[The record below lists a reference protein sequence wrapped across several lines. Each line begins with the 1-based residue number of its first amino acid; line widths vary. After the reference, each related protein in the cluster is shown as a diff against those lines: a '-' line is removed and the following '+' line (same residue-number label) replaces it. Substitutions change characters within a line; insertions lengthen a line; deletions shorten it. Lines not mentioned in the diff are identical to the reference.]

1 MGFKDVYQCKSYT
14 CLIVLFAARLSDFLI
29 YVDKKMA
36 QKNFFADLDP
46 LSRLRNFEPQTRV
59 MPQLYREDRG
69 RMDDSYVETC
79 QTKETDKQWRKD
91 MHLYTSNVT
100 TERRYN
106 GRNEREIAVVR
117 MKCNYYCRK

>member
-69 RMDDSYVETC
+69 RMDDSYVETF
-79 QTKETDKQWRKD
+79 QTKETGISNGERICICI
-91 MHLYTSNVT
+91 HLMLQLKEGTMEEMR
-100 TERRYN
+100 ERLQS
-106 GRNEREIAVVR
+106 
-117 MKCNYYCRK
+117 